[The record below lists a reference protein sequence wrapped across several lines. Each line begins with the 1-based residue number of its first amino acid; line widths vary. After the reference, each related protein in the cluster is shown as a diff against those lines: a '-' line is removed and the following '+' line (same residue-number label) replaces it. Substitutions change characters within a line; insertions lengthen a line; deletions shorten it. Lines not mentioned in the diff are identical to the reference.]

1 MNFDRKAV
9 SRERVIGISFVD
21 ILIQAVFLLLVALS
35 VGFTDPLNLLRIKE
49 FEQVGKDLCNKVNKD
64 DPKEC
69 QQVIEPVIERE
80 IGKGK
85 LALCLRVDGETRAT
99 ASARFVVISPNK
111 ARFIEFSPRYLD
123 YLKNKG
129 DVDKLNKAV
138 SIPKG
143 SELGIDEIEPSF
155 GFIREPKC
163 FHTISHRNWE
173 GSWNQRELD
182 VIFSK
187 FTSLQSFSK

>member
-21 ILIQAVFLLLVALS
+21 ILIQAVFLLFVALS

-99 ASARFVVISPNK
+99 ASARFVVISPSK

-129 DVDKLNKAV
+129 EVDRLSKAV
-138 SIPKG
+138 SIPRG
-143 SELGIDEIEPSF
+143 IELGIDDIESSF
-155 GFIREPKC
+155 GFMREPKC
-163 FHTISHRNWE
+163 FHNISHRNWE

-182 VIFSK
+182 VIFSRL
-187 FTSLQSFSK
+187 TSLQSFSK

>member
-21 ILIQAVFLLLVALS
+21 ILIQAVFLLFVALS

-99 ASARFVVISPNK
+99 ASARFVVISPSK

-123 YLKNKG
+123 YLKSKG
-129 DVDKLNKAV
+129 EVDRLSKAV
-138 SIPKG
+138 SIPRG
-143 SELGIDEIEPSF
+143 IELGIDDIESSF
-155 GFIREPKC
+155 GFMREPKC
-163 FHTISHRNWE
+163 FHNISHRNWE

-182 VIFSK
+182 VIFSRL
-187 FTSLQSFSK
+187 TSLQSFSK